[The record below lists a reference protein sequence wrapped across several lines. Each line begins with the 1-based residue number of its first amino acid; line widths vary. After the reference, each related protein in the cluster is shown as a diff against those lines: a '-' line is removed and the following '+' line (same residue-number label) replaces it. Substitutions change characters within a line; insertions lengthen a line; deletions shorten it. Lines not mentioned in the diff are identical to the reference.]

1 MAAGSYII
9 AMTGPGDTAEGLDR
23 FVNAMGELDREL
35 EKNVLKTKSDVFKI
49 LKQEMKYTSWE
60 AGAFSSSGMKTEV
73 VPWSKAAG
81 RTAMEYAYL
90 YPPGIPFIVPGE
102 KIGHGTAVQI
112 EAYEEMGFTIEE
124 AAECT
129 GIGRNTMRK
138 LVDWG
143 KLPVL
148 KVGRKTI
155 IRRDT
160 LERFMTVNQGR
171 NLLKPDDVRKVE

>member
-1 MAAGSYII
+1 MISGKDLIRIHREEEKTEKRFSVFAGRELYQALIREYHIQPEMAAGSYII
-9 AMTGPGDTAEGLDR
+9 AMTGPGDTAVGLDR

-102 KIGHGTAVQI
+102 KIGHGTAAQI
-112 EAYEEMGFTIEE
+112 EAYEEMGFTIEG
-124 AAECT
+124 T
-129 GIGRNTMRK
+129 RIQ
-138 LVDWG
+138 G
-143 KLPVL
+143 KMEVM
-148 KVGRKTI
+148 KDG
-155 IRRDT
+155 
-160 LERFMTVNQGR
+160 
-171 NLLKPDDVRKVE
+171 